1 MKASLLLI
9 RSTPARSRPERWRV
23 TRREMKLTLHA
34 DNSGQTIPGWGQMQV
49 WWVFQIQILYFFT
62 QIHLQIRPIL
72 LQKHFVTGTIY
83 LGTLDICMY
92 LIKLQ
97 NRIQFITYNYYY
109 STLLS
114 LTRTTNK
121 AIFVTHAMRQN
132 TMFNYLLWPQTY
144 MDICRYV
151 LWRIIMKWYYWTE
164 RANNRISRANNG
176 II

>member
-1 MKASLLLI
+1 MTRYTQGNEAHF
-9 RSTPARSRPERWRV
+9 
-23 TRREMKLTLHA
+23 TRRQFRA
-34 DNSGQTIPGWGQMQV
+34 DNSGLGSNAGLVSVSNFKYCI
-49 WWVFQIQILYFFT
+49 FFT

-83 LGTLDICMY
+83 LGTLDICMH

-114 LTRTTNK
+114 LIRTTNK
-121 AIFVTHAMRQN
+121 AIVVTYAMRQN

-144 MDICRYV
+144 MGICRYV

-164 RANNRISRANNG
+164 RANNRFSRANNG